1 MAASKNLLTSRKTY
15 SKYYGNFRGVDFS
28 SDHTNVADSRFAYA
42 VNMYRDY
49 QSGQGVAIE
58 TIPGYRKL
66 KFDNYFDDSSP
77 LPTEFSNDEAAICGL
92 HKFRYSENE
101 SVLFI
106 HRDARLYIFDFEG
119 KGGKDDDDIT
129 QYITAGDLKFSN
141 GKKYSE
147 AILHDTPS
155 VSFTANNKLYIING
169 HEFVCVEYDA
179 KSEVFNLT
187 DVADNAFVPTI
198 YEGLKPGMRVEEIKK
213 CEVNQINLLTPYVKF
228 TFVADGETTRFDF
241 PIKSSDASQTTVK
254 VYGEEITEFRN
265 AGNDHINFLT
275 APQKPEDVEAGNFE
289 MGYAGIEVTVM
300 VDTGI
305 PINGTKYSSEL
316 ITGCTL
322 FAEYDGRI
330 FLSGNP
336 RCPNH
341 LFWCGY
347 SNGYTDPTYWGILN
361 YTVDGVGYS
370 PITGLL
376 TVAEALMVLKADTEQ
391 DGAIYYH
398 KPENSGIAIAPTVYP
413 SVSGLNG
420 VGCVGA
426 CINFLDDPVFVS
438 RLGLEGIR
446 TLSVLY
452 ERNTEHRSGLI
463 DVKNPYGYSG
473 AKLAVWEGYLLMLTS
488 NGLFLADSRQKYTD
502 STGAIQYEWYWIE
515 GLGYYAKQEHEYKF
529 ATVIPKNIIGAS
541 VKVEKDTGSD
551 TRKLA
556 VANKFYDEIYET
568 EYDATGMLSEGLK
581 YGAKIPS
588 DRIYTDTYTFTKVVD
603 DKEVDVSVEVKFTD
617 FGTSKDDN
625 YYFLLEEMPY
635 YVGGQSRNVDNI
647 YVVDGK
653 GTGHSDIYFSSY
665 GSLFKFN
672 FDMRKEDGS
681 FPKKAYSF
689 DGRIINCGIATKM
702 DNCGMPGY
710 TKNTVKKSTIVKIK
724 SLVSSAA
731 KIKVRT
737 NKDPYK
743 QVDRIQSSYFS
754 FDDVDFSDFTF
765 DTEGDTIFNVHE
777 KEKKWVEKQYYIY
790 SDEYEKPF
798 SLYYI
803 GYDYTVAG
811 RFKENR

>member
-66 KFDNYFDDSSP
+66 KFDNYFDDSLL
-77 LPTEFSNDEAAICGL
+77 LPDEFDGDLGLFDETKICGL

-106 HRDARLYIFDFEG
+106 HKGTRLYIFDFEG
-119 KGGKDDDDIT
+119 SGGKDDDDIT

-141 GKKYSE
+141 GKSYSE
-147 AILHDTPS
+147 AILSDTPS
-155 VSFTANNKLYIING
+155 TSFTANNKLYIING
-169 HEFVCVEYDA
+169 HEFVCVEYDTE
-179 KSEVFNLT
+179 SEAFILT
-187 DVADNAFVPTI
+187 NVADNAFVPTI
-198 YEGLKPGMRVEEIKK
+198 YEGLKPGMSVEEIKK
-213 CEVNQINLLTPYVKF
+213 REVNQINLLTPYVKF
-228 TFVADGETTRFDF
+228 TFVADGETKRFDF
-241 PIKSSDASQTTVK
+241 PIKSSDINQTTVK
-254 VYGEEITEFRN
+254 VYGELIDSFAAADVDYIEFK
-265 AGNDHINFLT
+265 T
-275 APQKPEDVEAGNFE
+275 APSKPEDVEAGNFE
-289 MGYAGIEVTVM
+289 MGYAGIEVTVT

-305 PINGTKYSSEL
+305 TINGTKYSSEL

-336 RCPNH
+336 ICPNH

-347 SNGYTDPTYWGILN
+347 SNGYADPTYWGILN

-398 KPENSGIAIAPTVYP
+398 KPEDSGIAIAPTVYP

-473 AKLAVWEGYLLMLTS
+473 TKLAVWEGYLLMLTS

-515 GLGYYAKQEHEYKF
+515 GLGFWDSQEHEYKF
-529 ATVIPKNIIGAS
+529 ATS
-541 VKVEKDTGSD
+541 VPESFKELAVEAPIFNGITE
-551 TRKLA
+551 TRKLTTA
-556 VANKFYDEIYET
+556 ENLYDEIYET
-568 EYDATGMLSEGLK
+568 YYDARGMLSKKLN
-581 YGAKIPS
+581 YGREIPIEQ
-588 DRIYTDTYTFTKVVD
+588 IYTYEVTVNDNTF
-603 DKEVDVSVEVKFTD
+603 EIKFTD

-635 YVGGQSRNVDNI
+635 YVDGDKYPVDNI

-653 GTGHSDIYFSSY
+653 GTSHSDIYFSSY

-681 FPKKAYSF
+681 FPKQAYSF

-790 SDEYEKPF
+790 SDEYERPF

-803 GYDYTVAG
+803 GYDYTIAG